1 MLFKCNLNDFIEQII
16 IADMYWLLLIVICPC
31 STSFADL
38 YQVNRTRT
46 LCYSDVAE
54 FVCYQQ
60 SPFVSWTVTS
70 ISSRHISPVLSF
82 HAVFAPEERM
92 KSATLDTTVIRAQVI
107 HGNSSFTLSSLT
119 IEATL
124 SATIECEDDIL
135 TYYPLDSK

>member
-1 MLFKCNLNDFIEQII
+1 MF
-16 IADMYWLLLIVICPC
+16 WLWLVVICPC
-31 STSFADL
+31 SNCFAAL

-60 SPFVSWTVTS
+60 SPFVLWTVTS
-70 ISSRHISPVLSF
+70 ISSRHRSQVLSF
-82 HAVFAPEERM
+82 HAVFTPEERM
-92 KSATLDTTVIRAQVI
+92 KSTRLDNTVVRAQLLD
-107 HGNSSFTLSSLT
+107 GNSSFTLSSLT

>member
-1 MLFKCNLNDFIEQII
+1 MLL
-16 IADMYWLLLIVICPC
+16 DMFWLWLVVICPC
-31 STSFADL
+31 SNCFAAL

-70 ISSRHISPVLSF
+70 ISSGHSSSILSF
-82 HAVFAPEERM
+82 HTVFAPEERM
-92 KSATLDTTVIRAQVI
+92 KSARLDTTIVRAQLI
-107 HGNSSFTLSSLT
+107 HGNSSFTLTSLT

-124 SATIECEDDIL
+124 SATIECNDDIL

>member
-1 MLFKCNLNDFIEQII
+1 MF
-16 IADMYWLLLIVICPC
+16 WLWLVVICPC
-31 STSFADL
+31 SNCFAAL

-70 ISSRHISPVLSF
+70 ISSGHSSSILSF
-82 HAVFAPEERM
+82 HTVFAPEERM
-92 KSATLDTTVIRAQVI
+92 KSARLDTTIVRAQLI
-107 HGNSSFTLSSLT
+107 HGNSSFTLTSLT

-124 SATIECEDDIL
+124 SATIECNDDIL

>member
-1 MLFKCNLNDFIEQII
+1 MLFKCNLKDFIEQII
-16 IADMYWLLLIVICPC
+16 LLDIYWLLLVVICPC

-54 FVCYQQ
+54 FVCSQQ

-70 ISSRHISPVLSF
+70 ISSSHSSPVLSF
-82 HAVFAPEERM
+82 HTVFAPEERM
-92 KSATLDTTVIRAQVI
+92 KSTRLDTTVVRAQLI
-107 HGNSSFTLSSLT
+107 HGNSSFTLTSLT

>member
-1 MLFKCNLNDFIEQII
+1 MLL
-16 IADMYWLLLIVICPC
+16 DMFWLWLVVICPC
-31 STSFADL
+31 SNCFAAL

-54 FVCYQQ
+54 FVCSQQ

-70 ISSRHISPVLSF
+70 ISSSHSSPVLSF
-82 HAVFAPEERM
+82 HTVFAPEERM
-92 KSATLDTTVIRAQVI
+92 KSTRLDTTVVRAQLI

>member
-1 MLFKCNLNDFIEQII
+1 MIFKCNLKDSIEQI
-16 IADMYWLLLIVICPC
+16 ALLEMYWPWLAVIFLC
-31 STSFADL
+31 SNCFADL

-54 FVCYQQ
+54 FVCSQQ
-60 SPFVSWTVTS
+60 VPFTAWTVTS
-70 ISSRHISPVLSF
+70 ISSGHSSPVLSF

-92 KSATLDTTVIRAQVI
+92 KSTRLDTTVVRAQLI

-124 SATIECEDDIL
+124 SATIECNDDIL

>member
-1 MLFKCNLNDFIEQII
+1 MLIE
-16 IADMYWLLLIVICPC
+16 MFWLWLVVICPC

-60 SPFVSWTVTS
+60 SSFVSWTVTS
-70 ISSRHISPVLSF
+70 ISSDHSSPVLSF
-82 HAVFAPEERM
+82 HAVFAPEQRM
-92 KSATLDTTVIRAQVI
+92 KSVRLDTTVIRAQLI
-107 HGNSSFTLSSLT
+107 HGNSSFTLTSLT

-124 SATIECEDDIL
+124 SATIECNYDIL
-135 TYYPLDSK
+135 TYHPLNSK

>member
-1 MLFKCNLNDFIEQII
+1 MF
-16 IADMYWLLLIVICPC
+16 WLWLVVICPC

-60 SPFVSWTVTS
+60 SSFTSCTVTS
-70 ISSRHISPVLSF
+70 ISSGHRSQVLSF

-92 KSATLDTTVIRAQVI
+92 KSVRLDTTVVRAQLI
-107 HGNSSFTLSSLT
+107 HGNSSFILSSLT

-124 SATIECEDDIL
+124 SATTECNDDIL
-135 TYYPLDSK
+135 TYYPLNSK

>member
-1 MLFKCNLNDFIEQII
+1 
-16 IADMYWLLLIVICPC
+16 MYWIWLYLICLC

-60 SPFVSWTVTS
+60 SAFTAWTVTS
-70 ISSRHISPVLSF
+70 ISSGHSSSVLSF
-82 HAVFAPEERM
+82 HAVFAPEQRM
-92 KSATLDTTVIRAQVI
+92 KSTRLDTTVIRVQLLD
-107 HGNSSFTLSSLT
+107 GNSSFTLSSLT

-124 SATIECEDDIL
+124 SATIECNDDIL